1 MQLKLALTLKL
12 VETQSASRDKL
23 TNKGQPMSTINAM
36 IWKKLPRHTSPSS

>member
-23 TNKGQPMSTINAM
+23 TKGQPMSTINAM
-36 IWKKLPRHTSPSS
+36 IWKKLPGRPSPSS